1 MPSQMEHL
9 DSAETVF
16 FLRELMQIAAESYDV
31 KYAKLKGAQNVPFR
45 TDIDA
50 AAETYLYR
58 QFNSVGKAERVKG
71 PDDKLPLV
79 NTLGKEFTHK
89 LAIYGTGFAYSVDEI
104 RAGAKAGRPLDRMRA
119 QVARKVIDQKIDDIC
134 FQGDAD
140 VGTLGLNTLTNVLD
154 YTGSL
159 DTSGS
164 GSPNTLWSGK
174 SADAILKD
182 MNGLVTKIVHDTL
195 EVESPTRILLPTNQY
210 RQISTTAR
218 STVSDTTILEFFQ
231 ANNPDI
237 SVSSWERLGGAGS
250 EAKDRMIGYDPQ
262 MMNLHLLMAIPYE
275 QLAPQLD
282 GWFYKVNVRCK
293 LGGVVAPY
301 PQSVCIADGI

>member
-1 MPSQMEHL
+1 MKLERL
-9 DSAETVF
+9 DNAETVF

-45 TDIDA
+45 TDIDP

-79 NTLGKEFTHK
+79 NTLGVEFTHK
-89 LAIYGTGFAYSVDEI
+89 LAIYGTGFAYSIDEI

-140 VGTLGLNTLTNVLD
+140 VGTKGLSNLSSTLTYTVTSD
-154 YTGSL
+154 GTGS
-159 DTSGS
+159 
-164 GSPNTLWSGK
+164 PATLWSGK
-174 SADAILKD
+174 TPDQILGD
-182 MNGLVTKIVHDTL
+182 LNGIVSRVVTATL
-195 EVESPTRILLPTNQY
+195 EVEKPTRILLPTAQY

-218 STVSDTTILEFFQ
+218 SHVSDTTILEFFL
-231 ANNPDI
+231 ANNPGTT
-237 SVSSWERLGGAGS
+237 VESWERLAGAAPGPL
-250 EAKDRMIGYDPQ
+250 DRMIAYDPT

-282 GWFYKVNVRCK
+282 NWYYRVNVRTK

-301 PQSVCIADGI
+301 PQSVCYGDGI